1 MEIVKTDVLII
12 GGGGAGMRAALAA
25 RESGAEVLLVSKTPA
40 GKSTCTSLSAGAFT
54 IAVRGLSK
62 EDHVAG
68 TFRAGRGINIPEF
81 VKILVEEAPERV
93 GELEA
98 LGCVGEWGKGKFRS
112 LGKNPAWGAPIVK
125 ALSDATNRQ
134 GVRSIPWVMISE
146 LIIDEGKVVGAFGF
160 DYRSGKEFAFLGK
173 AILLANGGGG
183 ALYRRTDN
191 PVRTTGDG
199 YALAYNAGCR
209 VRDMEFVQFIPLG
222 LAEEGKPAHLVAA
235 SLPDMGRV
243 INSAGEDILE
253 KYHITDRPAAVRSR
267 DLFSLA
273 IMKEESEGK
282 EVFLDL
288 RTLSDEDWG
297 KEIWAKTQREMLM
310 KSYSGA
316 QKPLRISP
324 MCHFFMGG
332 VVIDLNGRTEAPG
345 LFAAGEV
352 AGGLH
357 GANRLGGN
365 ALGEILVFGYRA
377 GRAAAEWAG
386 KQGDVPASRKL
397 IESRWNAFGEK
408 RKSAGNGLPPK
419 RLRKR
424 VGEILWKSAGI
435 LRDEKGLFSTLE
447 EFENMKQNEIPR
459 TGVAGLKEMLERME
473 VENALLVGEMIVRSA
488 LLRKESRGAHYRKD
502 FPQANDA
509 DWKGNIFLK
518 KAEEG
523 MTVEFRPLPET
534 S

>member
-1 MEIVKTDVLII
+1 METVKTDVLVI

-25 RESGAEVLLVSKTPA
+25 RENGAEVLLVSKTPA

-54 IAVRGLSK
+54 IAVRGLSQ

-68 TFRAGRGINIPEF
+68 TFRAGRGINLPEF
-81 VKILVEEAPERV
+81 VKVLVEEAPQRV
-93 GELEA
+93 EELEE
-98 LGCVGEWGKGKFRS
+98 LGCAGEWGRGKFRA

-134 GVRSIPWVMISE
+134 GIRSIPWVMISE
-146 LIIDEGKVVGAFGF
+146 LIIDGGKVVGAFGF
-160 DYRSGKEFAFLGK
+160 DYRSGKEFTFLGK

-199 YALAYNAGCR
+199 YALAYNAGCQL
-209 VRDMEFVQFIPLG
+209 RDMEFVQFIPLG
-222 LAEEGKPAHLVAA
+222 LAEAGKPSHLVAA

-243 INSAGEDILE
+243 MNSAGEDIFE

-310 KSYSGA
+310 KSYSGS

-332 VVIDLNGRTEAPG
+332 VVIDLSGRTEVPG

-377 GRAAAEWAG
+377 GRAAAEWAA
-386 KQGDVPASRKL
+386 KQGEVRASGNL
-397 IESRWNAFGEK
+397 IESRWNAFRGK
-408 RKSAGNGLPPK
+408 RKSTGDGHPPK
-419 RLRKR
+419 ELRKR
-424 VGEILWKSAGI
+424 VGDILWKRAGI
-435 LRDEKGLFSTLE
+435 LRDGKGLSSALE
-447 EFENMKQNEIPR
+447 EFERIRQSEIPR
-459 TGVAGLKEMLERME
+459 TRIPGPKEMLERGE

-488 LLRKESRGAHYRKD
+488 LLRKESRGAHYRRD
-502 FPQANDA
+502 FPQANDMN
-509 DWKGNIFLK
+509 WKGNIFLK
-518 KAEEG
+518 RSEDG
-523 MTVEFRPLPET
+523 MTVVFRALPET